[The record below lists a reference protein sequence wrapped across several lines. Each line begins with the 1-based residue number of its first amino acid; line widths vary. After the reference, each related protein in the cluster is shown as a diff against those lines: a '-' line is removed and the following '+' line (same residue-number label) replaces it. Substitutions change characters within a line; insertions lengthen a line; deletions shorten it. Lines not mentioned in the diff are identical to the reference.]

1 MSAETTTDT
10 VAQLQQQYE
19 AASSE
24 QNEHKAT
31 LNKTNEL
38 LLHLEAEKET
48 LQRNSKKREEEE
60 EEQWITFQTQ
70 YDNAL
75 KDKQQSEVAFHDK
88 EQGLLQLQH
97 DKEKIME
104 LKTNK
109 ETEEQMAQWQEEYN
123 DAITSKDEAEY
134 TLHIKKERLSELRE
148 IQSVYLKKREEE
160 DAEMWRE
167 FQERYDAALVE
178 RTDCEAVLK
187 VKEEEMVRLQGEMMK
202 VAAEELKGDA
212 ECSGDASS
220 SPLDVSVAQS
230 HEGEEEEYIGEIEGE
245 DVTLITDL
253 SAIVSNSDATETP
266 SVNNTDNSIEDNQ
279 KGEVST
285 ITESQ
290 HNVNNN
296 HDDGLDET
304 RPQEETS
311 IQNPPNHMMA
321 YGDNDDDTSLGATT
335 ISSSVSRAIEYKK
348 DLSAL
353 DKFLPPAEDEI
364 SFVSGRSSRSTNS
377 RSVSSRSV
385 RRRDVIKPIAL
396 DEKSN
401 TTLPSV
407 KQEAVFVANID
418 GTVEE
423 KPLSPW
429 ASSNH
434 VADVN
439 ANDKIV
445 DQSNPQCDQQFALVV
460 HDPTQKAPRPT
471 NLEPEEGRAALHMG
485 NDPPGETPNER
496 PYIDPNDDAIN
507 DSSSCSYIGGGR
519 RRNVQWVDPK
529 NVHDEDIDYGLLN
542 VYERMAGRAIVND
555 QSSAASSFKQQRM
568 ADPPEDL
575 PRNNYY
581 PEEDDSSSN
590 ARMTKASILRD
601 NRRIR
606 IATISS
612 GYKTANYFVREDLD
626 TRIYFHELEDAINY
640 MSRRGYARMKKEDEE
655 EWIKL
660 IGRAHGVVKIGP
672 TKKKQRYRKGKLVM
686 ILSKEIND
694 NDDDEYKKSEHCD
707 SSEVTEHTSLGRSV
721 RCGFKSYSEKFL
733 AEQEAAKQSTLLQ
746 LTNGDGVD
754 GAGHLLQLTNGE
766 VLSSVDEAT
775 LESSKDSMGSD
786 RKGVYGGGV
795 RYFTSDNNDDES
807 DDHSS
812 DEDGSEEEEEPGEEF
827 DEEFDEDESDVYQE
841 EQEEM
846 YEVEGSM
853 GSMFSDE
860 DIFRDNRSAGVD
872 SMSASST
879 LTSGYPAPLQRKET
893 YREPPHDLAAI
904 DNESATS

>member
-1 MSAETTTDT
+1 MSAETTTET

-24 QNEHKAT
+24 TNEHKAT

-48 LQRNSKKREEEE
+48 LLRISKKREEEE
-60 EEQWITFQTQ
+60 EKQWITFQTQ
-70 YDNAL
+70 HDNAL

-88 EQGLLQLQH
+88 EQVLLQLQH

-109 ETEEQMAQWQEEYN
+109 ETEVQMAQWQEEYN
-123 DAITSKDEAEY
+123 DAITNKDEAEY
-134 TLHIKKERLSELRE
+134 TMHIKKERLCELRE
-148 IQSVYLKKREEE
+148 MQSVYLKKREEE

-187 VKEEEMVRLQGEMMK
+187 GKEEEMVRLQGEMK
-202 VAAEELKGDA
+202 VAVEEELKEDA

-220 SPLDVSVAQS
+220 PPLDVSVARS
-230 HEGEEEEYIGEIEGE
+230 HEEEEEEYIGEVEGE

-266 SVNNTDNSIEDNQ
+266 SVNNTDSIEVNQ
-279 KGEVST
+279 NGEVST

-290 HNVNNN
+290 HNVNND

-304 RPQEETS
+304 RPQEEAS
-311 IQNPPNHMMA
+311 IQSSPNHMMA

-364 SFVSGRSSRSTNS
+364 SFVSGRSSRSTSS

-434 VADVN
+434 HGADVN

-471 NLEPEEGRAALHMG
+471 NLEPEEGRAALYMG

-496 PYIDPNDDAIN
+496 PYIDPNDDALN
-507 DSSSCSYIGGGR
+507 DSSSSSYMGGGG

-542 VYERMAGRAIVND
+542 VYERMAGRTIVND
-555 QSSAASSFKQQRM
+555 QSSAACSFKQQRM

-575 PRNNYY
+575 PKNNYY
-581 PEEDDSSSN
+581 HEEDDSSSN
-590 ARMTKASILRD
+590 ARMKASILRD

-626 TRIYFHELEDAINY
+626 TRIYFHELEEAINY
-640 MSRRGYARMKKEDEE
+640 MSRRGYARMKKEDEK

-660 IGRAHGVVKIGP
+660 IGRAHGVVK
-672 TKKKQRYRKGKLVM
+672 V
-686 ILSKEIND
+686 SKI
-694 NDDDEYKKSEHCD
+694 YCCSVACD
-707 SSEVTEHTSLGRSV
+707 YLLYNSSFFNIDFV
-721 RCGFKSYSEKFL
+721 FL
-733 AEQEAAKQSTLLQ
+733 HPDWSHKE
-746 LTNGDGVD
+746 
-754 GAGHLLQLTNGE
+754 
-766 VLSSVDEAT
+766 EAT
-775 LESSKDSMGSD
+775 L
-786 RKGVYGGGV
+786 
-795 RYFTSDNNDDES
+795 
-807 DDHSS
+807 
-812 DEDGSEEEEEPGEEF
+812 P
-827 DEEFDEDESDVYQE
+827 
-841 EQEEM
+841 
-846 YEVEGSM
+846 
-853 GSMFSDE
+853 
-860 DIFRDNRSAGVD
+860 
-872 SMSASST
+872 
-879 LTSGYPAPLQRKET
+879 
-893 YREPPHDLAAI
+893 
-904 DNESATS
+904 